1 MSCCGKKRADFLH
14 QHTAQIFNNTTNSNN
29 QDLTTQNVV
38 FEYTGPTGLTATGPI
53 TGRRY
58 RFAYK
63 GDKQAVDYRDAPS
76 MMAISVLKKVA

>member
-1 MSCCGKKRADFLH
+1 MSCSGKKRADFLH
-14 QHTAQIFNNTTNSNN
+14 QHTAQIFNNITYNHNERTAS
-29 QDLTTQNVV
+29 QDVQ
-38 FEYTGPTGLTATGPI
+38 FEYTGSTGLTATGPV